1 MLHHDNAVPHT
12 SKVVTEYLKKEN
24 DSILPHPPYGPDLAP
39 SDFFLFPRIKKELK
53 NKKYNKVENL
63 AWPIQSIT
71 LSISKD
77 EYHRSFEDWHRRL
90 QLCIDRDGHYFEGM
104 K

>member
-1 MLHHDNAVPHT
+1 MLHHDNVAAHT

-24 DSILPHPPYGPDLAP
+24 VSILPHPLYSPDLAP
-39 SDFFLFPRIKKELK
+39 SDFFLFPRIK

-63 AWPIQSIT
+63 AWAIQSIIS
-71 LSISKD
+71 SISKD